1 MEETAQDLLVN
12 KRVVYRVRD
21 IFHNVGSVVHEPMV
35 RGRQPVFTLD
45 DLKYFETILNNNPDM
60 YLDELKQEM
69 EAVVGRPLSQS
80 MIYRALQRLNFTHK
94 SVSIFPVILSY
105 NQFLNI
111 LLKLCRPAA
120 ERSKFLRAEFRLRMA
135 QYTPAQMVFADES
148 GCNRRTASRAW
159 GWAERGRRAQK
170 HVISVRDKHW
180 TVVVAIHIGGVLA
193 YSIQDGSTNAEDF
206 NEFVLEEL
214 VSTKFTFFVF
224 RICRIL
230 NFIIRYRS

>member
-1 MEETAQDLLVN
+1 
-12 KRVVYRVRD
+12 
-21 IFHNVGSVVHEPMV
+21 
-35 RGRQPVFTLD
+35 
-45 DLKYFETILNNNPDM
+45 
-60 YLDELKQEM
+60 
-69 EAVVGRPLSQS
+69 
-80 MIYRALQRLNFTHK
+80 
-94 SVSIFPVILSY
+94 
-105 NQFLNI
+105 
-111 LLKLCRPAA
+111 
-120 ERSKFLRAEFRLRMA
+120 MA

-148 GCNRRTASRAW
+148 GYNRRTASRAW
-159 GWAERGRRAQK
+159 RWAQK